1 MRFNILY
8 VDPPWQ
14 YEQNRLSG
22 VAENHYRTLT
32 DEEIYRLPV
41 GDIAADNCI
50 LFLWVTGP
58 KLPEALTA
66 IRSWGFDY
74 RTVGFVWA
82 KQNRKSPT
90 WFFGLGFW
98 TRGSTE
104 ACLLAVKGKP
114 RRISASV
121 SQLVVSP
128 LEEHSKKPDI
138 VRDRI
143 VELIGDLPRAELFA
157 RRKYPGWIC
166 VGDEVDGLDIRDSI
180 ARLKEMQEGED
191 GRKPCT
197 S

>member
-32 DEEIYRLPV
+32 DEEIYSLPV
-41 GDIAADNCI
+41 GNIAAEDCI
-50 LFLWVTGP
+50 LFLWATGP
-58 KLPEALTA
+58 KMREAFKA
-66 IRSWGFDY
+66 ISSWGFDY
-74 RTVGFVWA
+74 RTLGFVWV

-98 TRGSTE
+98 TRSSTE
-104 ACLLAVKGKP
+104 VCLLAVKGKP
-114 RRISASV
+114 RRVSAKV
-121 SQLVVSP
+121 SQLIVSP

-143 VELIGDLPRAELFA
+143 VELHMI
-157 RRKYPGWIC
+157 
-166 VGDEVDGLDIRDSI
+166 
-180 ARLKEMQEGED
+180 LKDRGF
-191 GRKPCT
+191 PV
-197 S
+197 SLL